1 MIGKLG
7 IVGLLLL
14 SLGTG
19 LAAFDLHAAE
29 VVKLDV
35 QSSDTVKSIL
45 LRQTGK
51 QVKLRL
57 RNGEEL
63 GGVVTKVGDNVVQL
77 SELTGKEF
85 FDAAVSLD
93 AISAVIVRAR

>member
-7 IVGLLLL
+7 ISGLLLL

-19 LAAFDLHAAE
+19 LATFELHAAE
-29 VVKLDV
+29 VVKLDI
-35 QSSDTVKSIL
+35 QSSDTIKSIL

-63 GGVVTKVGDNVVQL
+63 GGVVSKVGDNVVQL
-77 SELTGKEF
+77 SELTGREF

>member
-7 IVGLLLL
+7 IFALLLL
-14 SLGTG
+14 TLGTG

>member
-7 IVGLLLL
+7 IAGLLLL

-19 LAAFDLHAAE
+19 LATFELHAAE
-29 VVKLDV
+29 VVKLDI
-35 QSSDTVKSIL
+35 QSSDTIKSIL

-63 GGVVTKVGDNVVQL
+63 GGVVNKVGDNVVQL